1 MTTLFDVMLAVA
13 RAVTEVVD
21 GTATG
26 GSTTTLIDTGRLHP
40 DNYWNQGRVWMI
52 SGNNA
57 SQSRL
62 VSSYV
67 NASGTWTTAA
77 FPLANA
83 AGNQYAVSGAAYPK
97 EALAQGVNMALMEMG
112 KVTMEDLTSL
122 TGVSDQVEYSL
133 PAGVSNLRRV
143 MTGTS
148 PFYYVNQH
156 WDEVNGKLHFAS
168 NFDPQDGDEIQLFYA
183 GKHPAVAND
192 ADVVNDLLP
201 VERVVWGAALYAM
214 RQRQAVVGARDA
226 SLAGKIAEA
235 VQRVEMLKA
244 QYPTKVMN
252 RDPKLAG
259 W

>member
-13 RAVTEVVD
+13 RVVTEVVD

-26 GSTTTLIDTGRLHP
+26 GSTATLIDTGRLHP
-40 DNYWNQGRVWMI
+40 DDYWNQGRVWMI

-57 SQSRL
+57 SMSRL
-62 VSSYV
+62 ATDYV

-97 EALAQGVNMALMEMG
+97 EALAGAVNLALMEMG

-122 TGVSDQVEYSL
+122 TGVTNQLEYSL

-143 MTGTS
+143 MTGTA
-148 PFYYVNQH
+148 PDYYVNQH
-156 WDEVNGKLHFAS
+156 WDEVNGKLRFGKA
-168 NFDPQDGDEIQLFYA
+168 FTPQQGEEILLFYA
-183 GKHPAVAND
+183 GKHPSVNAD
-192 ADVVNDLLP
+192 GDVVNELLP
-201 VERVVWGAALYAM
+201 MERVVWGAALYAL
-214 RQRQAVVGARDA
+214 RQRQAVVGNRDA

-235 VQRVEMLKA
+235 TQRVEMLKA